1 MRSSGWW
8 RGLASGKPAVG
19 AFSPGRCLWWA
30 PQFCEF
36 SQVGVCVSKSARADP
51 AFVRASDVA
60 SQLKRNRKLE
70 DTREP
75 EQRANATKGSTRG
88 TRFLVSRVRPLR
100 VLLSLAGSY
109 YYAVSLHMVG
119 FARSSSCLYWLAW
132 RCPCHAPLFNSDGLT
147 LLHATSA
154 RAWFRR
160 QRPAT
165 AAAGLSRLDIFP
177 TLFYY
182 KFLSFQFQVLW
193 TGLYYMYMYM
203 Y

>member
-36 SQVGVCVSKSARADP
+36 SQVGVCVRKSARADP

-60 SQLKRNRKLE
+60 SQLKRNRKLQ

-75 EQRANATKGSTRG
+75 TRGRNATKSPTQG
-88 TRFLVSRVRPLR
+88 TSFLVSRARPLR

-109 YYAVSLHMVG
+109 YYAAITQCPFTTRSTQQLSLSNGGDSAGQV
-119 FARSSSCLYWLAW
+119 
-132 RCPCHAPLFNSDGLT
+132 RCHSTALFVKRRGLGGPS
-147 LLHATSA
+147 LMP
-154 RAWFRR
+154 RAYC
-160 QRPAT
+160 
-165 AAAGLSRLDIFP
+165 S
-177 TLFYY
+177 
-182 KFLSFQFQVLW
+182 
-193 TGLYYMYMYM
+193 
-203 Y
+203 